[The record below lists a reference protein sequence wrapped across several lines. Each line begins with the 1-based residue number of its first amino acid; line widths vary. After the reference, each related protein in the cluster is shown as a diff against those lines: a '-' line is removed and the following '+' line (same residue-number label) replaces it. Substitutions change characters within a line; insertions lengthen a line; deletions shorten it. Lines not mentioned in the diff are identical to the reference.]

1 MPRYEIHGHA
11 IVSEDD
17 CIAEPDGAMPPA
29 LRNDA
34 DWRRFQHELDK
45 AALQVVGRFSH
56 ETFPNRAGRRR
67 MVVSSQVDGVE
78 LRNDVWW
85 WNPGEA
91 SLGEALKK
99 AAPDG
104 GLIAVPGG
112 RRVNDLFL
120 SLGFDAFHLARH
132 AGVRIPGGIPVFS
145 RAWAAGSAERLLASH
160 GLHPTPPVILDPEAS
175 VSVTVWVR

>member
-11 IVSEDD
+11 IVSGDD
-17 CIAEPDGAMPPA
+17 CIADADGSMPRA

-34 DWRRFQHELDK
+34 DWRRFQAELDR
-45 AALQVVGRFSH
+45 AVLQVVGRIGHQS
-56 ETFPNRAGRRR
+56 FPNRPGRRR
-67 MVVSSQVDGVE
+67 MIVSSKVTGVE
-78 LRNDVWW
+78 QRDDGWW
-85 WNPGEA
+85 WNPGQA

-99 AAPDG
+99 AAPEG

-120 SLGFDAFHLARH
+120 SLGFDAFHLARKS
-132 AGVRIPGGIPVFS
+132 AVRLPGGVPVFS

-160 GLHPTPPVILDPEAS
+160 GLHPTDTVILDAAEG
-175 VSVTVWVR
+175 VTVTVWVR